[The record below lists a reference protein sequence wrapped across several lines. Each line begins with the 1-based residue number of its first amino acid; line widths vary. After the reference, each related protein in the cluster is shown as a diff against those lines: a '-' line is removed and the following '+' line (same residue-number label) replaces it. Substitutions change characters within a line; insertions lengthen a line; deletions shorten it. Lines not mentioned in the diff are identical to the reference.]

1 MPGHVRRPRPWLVA
15 LSLASVALLVS
26 FGAMLASAAWPALL
40 GTLLAIAAG
49 DGKDACEEAIVARVS
64 SPDGMWEARVDEIA
78 CLYGMGVGAVTA
90 GGGLVST
97 RDPART
103 AVLLGVDT
111 GGHGDER
118 PRLAW
123 TAPDVLQVTVY
134 DHSYLKVLTRGFGGV
149 RLDLRYDPD
158 DPADR
163 AAWRRAHGMSPEPG
177 P

>member
-1 MPGHVRRPRPWLVA
+1 MACRRTLNEAALIVWADAAPPVAHGARPGRIEV
-15 LSLASVALLVS
+15 
-26 FGAMLASAAWPALL
+26 G
-40 GTLLAIAAG
+40 G
-49 DGKDACEEAIVARVS
+49 DSCEVAIVGRVS
-64 SPDGMWEARVDEIA
+64 SPDGAWDAVLNEATCPVG
-78 CLYGMGVGAVTA
+78 LGGMDITTGVH
-90 GGGLVST
+90 LVST

-103 AVLLGVDT
+103 VVLLGVDT
-111 GGHGDER
+111 GGHEDER

-149 RLDLRYDPD
+149 RVDLRYDPD

-163 AAWRRAHGMSPEPG
+163 AAWRREHGMPPDPG